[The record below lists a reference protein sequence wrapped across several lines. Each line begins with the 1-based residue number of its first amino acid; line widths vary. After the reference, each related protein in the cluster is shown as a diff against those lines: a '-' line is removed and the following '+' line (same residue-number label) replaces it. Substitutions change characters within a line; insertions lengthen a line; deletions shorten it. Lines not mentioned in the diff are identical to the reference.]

1 MDFIKNPEP
10 VLYCSDALYA
20 EMLAY
25 ARSTDL
31 EMTMILSIDQL
42 SKYEYEITKIN
53 IPPQWNE
60 SAETK
65 TIDSQYNQWCFEQIK
80 NNIKLNG
87 HLHTHP
93 KMSVSPS
100 GYDENFYN
108 ILINATN
115 TYQFRLI
122 LNQQG
127 NIRVDIID
135 MTNNYKVENIGLTIK
150 TNNLL
155 ILVDNTNSPIKNIT
169 LPHVDFKP
177 TRKSE
182 TDEGVHI
189 STYNH
194 AEDTPEYAYHGI
206 KNLYDYAHNKEP
218 INITPKQNT
227 KNLININDDEYFP
240 TTEEEEEKETEEN
253 SCIINLAD
261 CTTESLAEAL
271 ANKLTYAELSDLI
284 INLQNYI

>member
-1 MDFIKNPEP
+1 MDFIKKPEP
-10 VLYCSDALYA
+10 ILYCSDALYA

-31 EMTMILSIDQL
+31 EMTMVLSIEQL
-42 SKYEYEITKIN
+42 SEYEYEVTKIN

-80 NNIKLNG
+80 NKIKLNG

-108 ILINATN
+108 ILINSTN

-135 MTNNYKVENIGLTIK
+135 VTNNYKAENIGLTIK

-155 ILVDNTNSPIKNIT
+155 ILVDNTNSPIKNIA
-169 LPHVDFKP
+169 LPKVEFKP

-182 TDEGVHI
+182 TDE
-189 STYNH
+189 
-194 AEDTPEYAYHGI
+194 ATPVRVYDHYTDA
-206 KNLYDYAHNKEP
+206 YDYYKHLGNSSYQASH
-218 INITPKQNT
+218 KQNT
-227 KNLININDDEYFP
+227 NDLININKAECFP
-240 TTEEEEEKETEEN
+240 TTEEEEEEEN
-253 SCIINLAD
+253 ESCIINLCD
-261 CTTESLAEAL
+261 CTTESLAESL
-271 ANKLTYAELSDLI
+271 ANNLTYAELEKLI
-284 INLQNYI
+284 TALETYI